1 MNSLFIST
9 DFIHTQL
16 SAEALHSLTLHKKSF
31 PSLPTTLPFIRSN
44 VYHKVIPTGKVYLC
58 GMKDVTTVSFS
69 LVVPDMKDLSLHSLM
84 VLHIAKELLAG
95 FEGPFWRAIR
105 GKGLSYDFG
114 L

>member
-9 DFIHTQL
+9 DFTHTQL
-16 SAEALHSLTLHKKSF
+16 SAEVLHSLTLHKKSF
-31 PSLPTTLPFIRSN
+31 SSIPTTLPFIQS
-44 VYHKVIPTGKVYLC
+44 IPTGKVYLC

-69 LVVPDMKDLSLHSLM
+69 LVVPDLKTRSLHNLM
-84 VLHIAKELLAG
+84 VLHVAKELLAG